1 MNRTYELMFIVR
13 PDMADE
19 DLEKLISNLES
30 TVTASA
36 GSIKSVDRMGKRRLA
51 YVVRK
56 FREGIY
62 ILLTIE
68 GAGSVVHELERR
80 LRVTEPVIKFLTV
93 RIDEEQKRLD
103 KIKKIRE
110 ARRKAP
116 PAPATEAGSDG
127 KTNLAM
133 SAFPGFTVLPG
144 NGDGTFQ
151 PQLNYAAGSDPASVI
166 YGDFDNNK
174 KVDLA
179 VVNSLSGDLTVLLNS
194 CPTT

>member
-19 DLEKLISNLES
+19 DLEKLISTLE
-30 TVTASA
+30 TIVTSAA

-56 FREGIY
+56 FREGVY
-62 ILLTIE
+62 ILMTIE

-103 KIKKIRE
+103 KIKAIKD
-110 ARRKAP
+110 AKRKAAAPAP
-116 PAPATEAGSDG
+116 PAE
-127 KTNLAM
+127 
-133 SAFPGFTVLPG
+133 
-144 NGDGTFQ
+144 
-151 PQLNYAAGSDPASVI
+151 AAGEAPA
-166 YGDFDNNK
+166 
-174 KVDLA
+174 A
-179 VVNSLSGDLTVLLNS
+179 TA
-194 CPTT
+194 